1 MTRERQPT
9 TFECA
14 LAKIAILLG
23 WDGCATVLRKS
34 ESHVR
39 KLGAPDTEREI
50 SLRDAVRLDAA
61 WRRAGGE
68 GAPLLECYALQLDLG
83 AAETTK
89 TNTSLV
95 MAGAA
100 LAAKESGEAVA
111 AALALAGDMRN
122 PKARLTA
129 VREIEESISAQS
141 HLLTRIMAGETEA
154 AGI

>member
-1 MTRERQPT
+1 MTIPRQPA
-9 TFECA
+9 TFELA
-14 LAKIAILLG
+14 LAKIAALLG
-23 WDGCATVLRKS
+23 YDGCATVLGKS

-83 AAETTK
+83 AADTE
-89 TNTSLV
+89 SSSSGLV

-111 AALALAGDMRN
+111 AALALAGDMRD
-122 PKARLTA
+122 PKARLNA
-129 VREIEESISAQS
+129 VREVEEAISELS
-141 HLLTRIMAGETEA
+141 HLLTRIMNSGERAPT
-154 AGI
+154 